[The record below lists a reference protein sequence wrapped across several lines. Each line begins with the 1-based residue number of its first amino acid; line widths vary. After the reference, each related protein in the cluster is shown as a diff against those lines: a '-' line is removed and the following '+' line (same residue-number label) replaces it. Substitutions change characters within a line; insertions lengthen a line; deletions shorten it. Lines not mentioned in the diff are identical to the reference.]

1 MTAKVPAN
9 KSGSAKVFV
18 LFAETFAVDSAVDSL
33 AVVDLL
39 LAIIGL
45 VGIRL
50 LCLALSSSAFV
61 ESAATDATTAVPFRA
76 RSPGAC
82 GVLTA
87 ELLGLLYQVGGP
99 VVTAVVLAAV
109 EPTTLS
115 PLSPPPARAVAAPL
129 IAVGEKRPL

>member
-50 LCLALSSSAFV
+50 LCLALSSSSENEALNDRV
-61 ESAATDATTAVPFRA
+61 LLPLK
-76 RSPGAC
+76 
-82 GVLTA
+82 GVD
-87 ELLGLLYQVGGP
+87 
-99 VVTAVVLAAV
+99 
-109 EPTTLS
+109 
-115 PLSPPPARAVAAPL
+115 
-129 IAVGEKRPL
+129 

>member
-1 MTAKVPAN
+1 MGKERWWRRDTRQRVGLWELGCTSRLVVGPGAAVAN
-9 KSGSAKVFV
+9 V
-18 LFAETFAVDSAVDSL
+18 LH
-33 AVVDLL
+33 
-39 LAIIGL
+39 
-45 VGIRL
+45 
-50 LCLALSSSAFV
+50 
-61 ESAATDATTAVPFRA
+61 AATADATTAVPFRA